1 MSVCSDVDV
10 NSASPCC
17 IALGSCLA
25 KSSDKFLQAFHVL
38 VFKDWRY
45 QFAFFA
51 VRSCNTDILLEFP
64 FSAVRIPC
72 APCFVAISSCCVLV
86 SACAEEI
93 SGKLGGFLTGNAVH
107 LNLNVTQG
115 VEEQPI
121 VSPYFKRRK
130 KRALST
136 GEYVE
141 GILAGNITTLSQA
154 ITLVE
159 SSNPNHYAQA
169 QEIIEACLPHAGK
182 SVRIGITGVPGAGKS
197 TFIEAIGNM
206 VAGLRH
212 KLAVL
217 AIDPSSERS
226 GGSIL
231 GDKTRME
238 SICNNPSVFVRP
250 SPSAGSLGGVA
261 RKTRETIVLCEAAG
275 FDVIFIE
282 TVGVGQSETAVHS
295 MVDLFMLLQI
305 SGAGD
310 ELQGI
315 KRGIMEMAD
324 LMVITK
330 ADGENIHKAEL
341 AQTQFQGALRL
352 FPVPESGWRPKVYT
366 SSAVARTGLEEVW
379 KGVEEYLDHIQKNGY
394 FQHNR
399 NRQNKYWMYESINE
413 ALRGSFYRDPAVEAC
428 IGAYE
433 KRVLEDKISSFIA
446 AKELLEIYF
455 KDARTLE

>member
-1 MSVCSDVDV
+1 MSFTKINHYEKEYADTHHDT
-10 NSASPCC
+10 A
-17 IALGSCLA
+17 
-25 KSSDKFLQAFHVL
+25 
-38 VFKDWRY
+38 
-45 QFAFFA
+45 
-51 VRSCNTDILLEFP
+51 
-64 FSAVRIPC
+64 
-72 APCFVAISSCCVLV
+72 
-86 SACAEEI
+86 
-93 SGKLGGFLTGNAVH
+93 
-107 LNLNVTQG
+107 LNVSEG
-115 VEEQPI
+115 VGDQPI
-121 VSPYFKRRK
+121 VSPYFTRRR

-136 GEYVE
+136 DEYVE

-159 SSNPNHYAQA
+159 SANPAHYAQA
-169 QEIIEACLPHAGK
+169 QEIIERCLPHAGH

-197 TFIEAIGNM
+197 TFIEAVGNM
-206 VAGLRH
+206 VTSLRH

-238 SICNNPSVFVRP
+238 SICHNPDVFIRP

-295 MVDLFMLLQI
+295 MVDMFMLLQI

-324 LMVITK
+324 TMVITK
-330 ADGENIHKAEL
+330 ADGENVRKAEL
-341 AQTQFQGALRL
+341 ARTQFQGALRL
-352 FPVPESGWRPKVYT
+352 FPAARIGLAAQRSIPVRPWPERVSRRSGKAWR
-366 SSAVARTGLEEVW
+366 
-379 KGVEEYLDHIQKNGY
+379 
-394 FQHNR
+394 
-399 NRQNKYWMYESINE
+399 
-413 ALRGSFYRDPAVEAC
+413 SFSTTFTPTV
-428 IGAYE
+428 
-433 KRVLEDKISSFIA
+433 ISSTTATGRTSTGCTRRSTKRCA
-446 AKELLEIYF
+446 AVSTAIRPSRPVSGSTRNGCSRTAFRRSSPPRSLLELYFKEL
-455 KDARTLE
+455 K

>member
-1 MSVCSDVDV
+1 MSFTKIDHYEREYADTHHDT
-10 NSASPCC
+10 A
-17 IALGSCLA
+17 
-25 KSSDKFLQAFHVL
+25 
-38 VFKDWRY
+38 
-45 QFAFFA
+45 
-51 VRSCNTDILLEFP
+51 
-64 FSAVRIPC
+64 
-72 APCFVAISSCCVLV
+72 
-86 SACAEEI
+86 
-93 SGKLGGFLTGNAVH
+93 
-107 LNLNVTQG
+107 LNVTEG
-115 VEEQPI
+115 VEDQPI
-121 VSPYFKRRK
+121 ISPYFKRRK
-130 KRALST
+130 KRALT
-136 GEYVE
+136 TDEYVE

-159 SSNPNHYAQA
+159 SSNPDHYAQA
-169 QEIIEACLPHAGK
+169 QEIIERCLPHAGK

-206 VAGLRH
+206 VTSLRH

-238 SICNNPSVFVRP
+238 SICNNPAVFVRP

-341 AQTQFQGALRL
+341 ARTQFQGALRL

-366 SSAVARTGLEEVW
+366 SSAVTKAGLEEVW
-379 KGVEEYLDHIQKNGY
+379 KGVEEYLDHIQRNGY

-399 NRQNKYWMYESINE
+399 NRQNKYWMYETINE
-413 ALRGSFYRDPAVEAC
+413 ALRSSFYRDPAVEGKIAD
-428 IGAYE
+428 YE
-433 KRVLEDKISSFIA
+433 QRVLDDKISSFVA
-446 AKELLEIYF
+446 AKELLDLYF
-455 KDARTLE
+455 FKAGLKNRF

>member
-1 MSVCSDVDV
+1 MSFTKINHYEKEYADTHHDT
-10 NSASPCC
+10 A
-17 IALGSCLA
+17 
-25 KSSDKFLQAFHVL
+25 
-38 VFKDWRY
+38 
-45 QFAFFA
+45 
-51 VRSCNTDILLEFP
+51 
-64 FSAVRIPC
+64 
-72 APCFVAISSCCVLV
+72 
-86 SACAEEI
+86 
-93 SGKLGGFLTGNAVH
+93 
-107 LNLNVTQG
+107 LNVSEG
-115 VEEQPI
+115 VGDQPI
-121 VSPYFKRRK
+121 VSPYFTRRR

-136 GEYVE
+136 DEYVE
-141 GILAGNITTLSQA
+141 CILAGNITTLSQA

-159 SSNPNHYAQA
+159 SANPAHYAQA
-169 QEIIEACLPHAGK
+169 QEIIERCLPHAGH

-197 TFIEAIGNM
+197 TFIEAVGNM
-206 VAGLRH
+206 VTSLRH

-238 SICNNPSVFVRP
+238 SICHNPDVFIRP

-295 MVDLFMLLQI
+295 MVDMFMLLQI

-324 LMVITK
+324 TMVITK
-330 ADGENIHKAEL
+330 ADGENVRKAEL
-341 AQTQFQGALRL
+341 ARTQFQGALRL
-352 FPVPESGWRPKVYT
+352 FPLPESGWRPKVYT
-366 SSAVARTGLEEVW
+366 CSAVAGTGLEEVW
-379 KGVEEYLDHIQKNGY
+379 KGVEEFLDHIHANGY

-399 NRQNKYWMYESINE
+399 NRQNKYWMYETINE
-413 ALRGSFYRDPAVEAC
+413 ALRGSFYRDPAVEAR
-428 IGAYE
+428 IGEYE
-433 KRVLEDKISSFIA
+433 KRVLEDRISSFVA
-446 AKELLEIYF
+446 AKELLELYF
-455 KDARTLE
+455 KELK

>member
-1 MSVCSDVDV
+1 MEHPENDNVYKGLQV
-10 NSASPCC
+10 NSGVSSQPTVNPYRRPRANRRPKLTAS
-17 IALGSCLA
+17 
-25 KSSDKFLQAFHVL
+25 D
-38 VFKDWRY
+38 
-45 QFAFFA
+45 
-51 VRSCNTDILLEFP
+51 
-64 FSAVRIPC
+64 
-72 APCFVAISSCCVLV
+72 
-86 SACAEEI
+86 
-93 SGKLGGFLTGNAVH
+93 
-107 LNLNVTQG
+107 
-115 VEEQPI
+115 
-121 VSPYFKRRK
+121 
-130 KRALST
+130 
-136 GEYVE
+136 YVE
-141 GILAGNITTLSQA
+141 GILKGNVSVLGQA
-154 ITLVE
+154 VTLVE
-159 SSNPNHYAQA
+159 STADAHQQLA
-169 QEIIEACLPHAGK
+169 QEVIEKCLPYSGN
-182 SVRIGITGVPGAGKS
+182 SRRIGITGVPGAGKS
-197 TFIEAIGNM
+197 TSIDVF
-206 VAGLRH
+206 GLHVLREGG

-217 AIDPSSERS
+217 AIDPSSERTQ
-226 GGSIL
+226 GSIL

-238 SICNNPSVFVRP
+238 KLSQHPSAFIRP